1 MRADDHS
8 DVEKFDPSRHLT
20 SDGQLK
26 PEAKQSVVK
35 YFGFGRRYV
44 LGHWHDLGNTQQALP
59 RTPFCGEFTVG
70 GSSSDAF
77 CTSIRQSQEL
87 HGKRY

>member
-8 DVEKFDPSRHLT
+8 DAERFDPSRHLT

-35 YFGFGRRYV
+35 YFGFGRRCV
-44 LGHWHDLGNTQQALP
+44 LGHRRDLGNTQQALSW
-59 RTPFCGEFTVG
+59 TLFCREFNVG

-77 CTSIRQSQEL
+77 CISIRESQGL
-87 HGKRY
+87 HGERY